1 MNVRQG
7 ACECPGFIPTASAFL
22 WGMDWNLSSPC
33 PPNLICGVMKMSI
46 RINLDLEPEYEAPL
60 FLRRMGQA
68 PRNKPKRLGEKLL
81 QIREALGLS
90 QKEMA
95 KRLSER
101 TGFRITQT
109 HVSNY
114 ERDRVEPFLETTL
127 AYARLANVE
136 MNDIADDDVDLKLSR
151 KNMNGRR
158 IGRRGNELGYEN

>member
-1 MNVRQG
+1 
-7 ACECPGFIPTASAFL
+7 
-22 WGMDWNLSSPC
+22 
-33 PPNLICGVMKMSI
+33 
-46 RINLDLEPEYEAPL
+46 
-60 FLRRMGQA
+60 MGQA

-101 TGFRITQT
+101 TGFTITHT

-114 ERDRVEPFLETTL
+114 ERDRMEPFLETTL

-136 MNDIADDDVDLKLSR
+136 MNEIADDDLDLNLSTVPF
-151 KNMNGRR
+151 
-158 IGRRGNELGYEN
+158 LQ

>member
-1 MNVRQG
+1 
-7 ACECPGFIPTASAFL
+7 
-22 WGMDWNLSSPC
+22 MD
-33 PPNLICGVMKMSI
+33 
-46 RINLDLEPEYEAPL
+46 
-60 FLRRMGQA
+60 QA

-95 KRLSER
+95 EQLAER
-101 TGFRITQT
+101 TGFKITHK

-136 MNDIADDDVDLKLSR
+136 MNEIADDDLDLSL
-151 KNMNGRR
+151 
-158 IGRRGNELGYEN
+158 LV